1 MLNNLYSNVVSVQS
15 EGSVFCSWTCK
26 SSSREYSPAT
36 LVAKACQDSAPT
48 VHLLQLTRLPEAA
61 SVANMLS
68 HYQTLYIY
76 SYGLLQFHQMYQMV
90 SPPFLFRLG
99 VAFHGLFPVSVKFRE
114 VWLSLVSCLPS
125 ITNFAFLCCDA
136 CCAILLEDACHKGLE
151 LQPIHI

>member
-15 EGSVFCSWTCK
+15 EGSIFCSWMCK

-36 LVAKACQDSAPT
+36 LELKLVRTLHPQSIYCSCLTFLKQL
-48 VHLLQLTRLPEAA
+48 LLQKCLAIIRHE
-61 SVANMLS
+61 
-68 HYQTLYIY
+68 IY

-99 VAFHGLFPVSVKFRE
+99 VVFHGLFPVSVKFGE